1 MLSMKVIAAITNDS
15 AATGVL
21 ASAAAISSLFSA
33 SVEALHVGPENA
45 AVAQTAQSAGVAL
58 RTVAGRASE
67 AIAHAA
73 SREDVAAIVIGT
85 RGSPASRPTTGS
97 TTTALVTSLDK
108 PIVVVPPNA
117 AVGHHIE
124 SVLVALDGT
133 GACTAALQEIM
144 ELASAAELEI
154 VVAHVYEQRSL
165 PAFSDQLSH
174 EVRAWREEF
183 IARHCPAMDA
193 SLELRVGEP
202 REHLLDIL
210 RRSGCELVALSWS
223 QDLTGEHAAVVR
235 RMVAESPV
243 PVLLT
248 PEHRY
253 KPHTAVGAA
262 SAIEHANHDPRDG
275 QSGEGKLTSLEGE
288 PVVIE

>member
-1 MLSMKVIAAITNDS
+1 MVSMKVIAAITNDS

-33 SVEALHVGPENA
+33 SAEALHVGAENA

-67 AIAHAA
+67 AIAQAA
-73 SREDVAAIVIGT
+73 SGEDVAAIVIGT
-85 RGSPASRPTTGS
+85 RGSPASGPTTGS

-117 AVGHHIE
+117 VVGHHIE

-133 GACTAALQEIM
+133 GASTAALQEIM

-165 PAFSDQLSH
+165 PAFSDQLPH
-174 EVRAWREEF
+174 EVRAWRE
-183 IARHCPAMDA
+183 
-193 SLELRVGEP
+193 GEP

-210 RRSGCELVALSWS
+210 RASRCKLVALGWS
-223 QDLTGEHAAVVR
+223 QNLTGGHAAVVR
-235 RMVAESPV
+235 QMLAESPV
-243 PVLLT
+243 PVLLMPT
-248 PEHRY
+248 SR
-253 KPHTAVGAA
+253 KTAVDQ
-262 SAIEHANHDPRDG
+262 SAVG
-275 QSGEGKLTSLEGE
+275 
-288 PVVIE
+288 